1 MTSSSMPDGHWEVDR
16 DDSVAVLRYDGGTR
30 RTLGIDGAGQL
41 AALLDERSR
50 GPSRPCWCSRST
62 CSTPSSPK

>member
-1 MTSSSMPDGHWEVDR
+1 MTSSGMPDGHWEVDR

-41 AALLDERSR
+41 AALLDERSAR
-50 GPSRPCWCSRST
+50 RKSVRAGDPRHERSSVARP
-62 CSTPSSPK
+62 